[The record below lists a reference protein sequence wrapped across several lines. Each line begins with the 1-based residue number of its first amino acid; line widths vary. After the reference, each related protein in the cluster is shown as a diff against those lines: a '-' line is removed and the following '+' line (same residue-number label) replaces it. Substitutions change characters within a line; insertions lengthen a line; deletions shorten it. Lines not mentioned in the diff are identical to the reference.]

1 MKRIAIPALVI
12 LAAAALLLAGC
23 GGDSQTS
30 ACAGCGEDV
39 AAKDAVMVGGETY
52 CAACA
57 EKKAGETVTARHDCA
72 GGCGMKDWPED
83 QMTQIDGQWY
93 CKGCAA
99 EMQGGEDAHDH
110 DHGDDGH
117 DHGSGSS

>member
-1 MKRIAIPALVI
+1 MKTYAIPALVL
-12 LAAAALLLAGC
+12 LALGALLLAGC
-23 GGDSQTS
+23 GAKTEAA
-30 ACAGCGEDV
+30 ACAGCGHEL
-39 AAKDAVMVGGETY
+39 AAKDAVMVGGEAL

-83 QMTQIDGQWY
+83 QMTQIEGQWY

-99 EMQGGEDAHDH
+99 NLEGGDADHDH
-110 DHGDDGH
+110 DHGEGTDHGH
-117 DHGSGSS
+117 DHG

>member
-1 MKRIAIPALVI
+1 MKTYAIPALVL
-12 LAAAALLLAGC
+12 LALGALLLAGC
-23 GGDSQTS
+23 GAKTEAA
-30 ACAGCGEDV
+30 ACAGCGHEL
-39 AAKDAVMVGGETY
+39 AAKDAVMVGGEAL

-83 QMTQIDGQWY
+83 QMTQIEGQWY

-99 EMQGGEDAHDH
+99 NLEQGTDEPH
-110 DHGDDGH
+110 DHGDGADHTH
-117 DHGSGSS
+117 DHG